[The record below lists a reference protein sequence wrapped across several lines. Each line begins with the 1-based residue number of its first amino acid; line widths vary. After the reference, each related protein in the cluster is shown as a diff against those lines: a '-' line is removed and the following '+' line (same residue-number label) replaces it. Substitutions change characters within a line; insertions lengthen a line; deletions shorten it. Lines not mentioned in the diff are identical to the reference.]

1 MSYIGLLCIDQ
12 PCWSPTYPSWSIC
25 GVQAQLAEQ
34 ERQKQQA
41 QAARFAVRQAELAE
55 AAAGQP
61 EVNVAA
67 ADLVQ
72 QAVLHSTQLS
82 SSQLV
87 KKMEV
92 DDMQQTMSHVASPE
106 AESESSGRK
115 RRRTVVDYVALNKQL
130 EAEAAGPSGQSVSEH
145 GLNAATKPLSFVTN
159 VPSAA
164 VGVHATD
171 GVPNQRPDS
180 SLDGTAL
187 NVGQQHAL
195 LPQTHEGD
203 RSI

>member
-1 MSYIGLLCIDQ
+1 MNGM
-12 PCWSPTYPSWSIC
+12 
-25 GVQAQLAEQ
+25 QAQLAEQ
-34 ERQKQQA
+34 EQQKQQA
-41 QAARFAVRQAELAE
+41 QAARFAMRQAELAE

-61 EVNVAA
+61 EVKAAA

-72 QAVLHSTQLS
+72 QAVLHSTQPS
-82 SSQLV
+82 SSQPV
-87 KKMEV
+87 KNVE
-92 DDMQQTMSHVASPE
+92 DEYLQQTRVHVASPGG
-106 AESESSGRK
+106 ESESSRQK

-130 EAEAAGPSGQSVSEH
+130 EAEAAGPSGQSVLQH
-145 GLNAATKPLSFVTN
+145 GLNAATAPLTFVTN

-180 SLDGTAL
+180 PLDSTAL

-195 LPQTHEGD
+195 LPQSHEGD
-203 RSI
+203 KRM

>member
-1 MSYIGLLCIDQ
+1 M
-12 PCWSPTYPSWSIC
+12 
-25 GVQAQLAEQ
+25 QAQLAEQ

-41 QAARFAVRQAELAE
+41 QAARFALRQAELAKAATE
-55 AAAGQP
+55 ANAD
-61 EVNVAA
+61 A

-72 QAVLHSTQLS
+72 QAVLHSTQPS
-82 SSQLV
+82 SSQPLENMQFEDV
-87 KKMEV
+87 
-92 DDMQQTMSHVASPE
+92 QQTMLHVASPGGE
-106 AESESSGRK
+106 NESSGRK

-130 EAEAAGPSGQSVSEH
+130 EAEAARSSGQSVSQPA
-145 GLNAATKPLSFVTN
+145 LNAATEPLTFVTN

-187 NVGQQHAL
+187 NVGQQHAH

-203 RSI
+203 KLE